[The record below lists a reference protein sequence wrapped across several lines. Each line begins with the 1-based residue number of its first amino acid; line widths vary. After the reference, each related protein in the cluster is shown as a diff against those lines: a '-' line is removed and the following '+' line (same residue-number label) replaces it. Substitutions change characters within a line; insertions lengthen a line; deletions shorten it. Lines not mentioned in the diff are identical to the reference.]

1 MKNSEIE
8 KLFFEGVNCFVQGL
22 PEPNCDTDLVKFLGY
37 RRHAFQGDLDFK
49 TALDRYLEAFEGVS
63 YIYFQ
68 KRLNVDLN

>member
-8 KLFFEGVNCFVQGL
+8 KLFFEGVNSFVQGL
-22 PEPNCDTDLVKFLGY
+22 PEPNRDTDLVKFLGY
-37 RRHAFQGDLDFK
+37 RHAFLGDLDFK
-49 TALDRYLEAFEGVS
+49 TALDRYIEAFEGVS